1 MDKKN
6 GRELI
11 GVILSNSERSF
22 DKVIYF
28 LNNLP
33 SNEVE
38 IIEKKTIAD
47 DWSHLESEIDKGM
60 NSPMSSKT
68 HEEIFEELKRKYA

>member
-1 MDKKN
+1 MHTVKLNIQDN
-6 GRELI
+6 
-11 GVILSNSERSF
+11 VF

-38 IIEKKTIAD
+38 IVEEKTIAD

-60 NSPMSSKT
+60 SSPMSSKT
-68 HEEIFEELKRKYA
+68 HEEIFEALKRKYAS

>member
-1 MDKKN
+1 MHTVKLNIQDS
-6 GRELI
+6 I
-11 GVILSNSERSF
+11 F

-38 IIEKKTIAD
+38 IIEEKCIAD
-47 DWSHLESEIDKGM
+47 DWSHLEDEIDKGM
-60 NSPMSSKT
+60 NSPVSSKT
-68 HEEIFEELKRKYA
+68 HEEVFAELKRKYAS

>member
-1 MDKKN
+1 MHTIKLNIQDS
-6 GRELI
+6 
-11 GVILSNSERSF
+11 VF

-38 IIEKKTIAD
+38 IIEEKIIAD

-60 NSPMSSKT
+60 NSAMSSKT
-68 HEEIFEELKRKYA
+68 HEEVFAELKRK

>member
-1 MDKKN
+1 MHTIKLNIQDS
-6 GRELI
+6 
-11 GVILSNSERSF
+11 VF

-38 IIEKKTIAD
+38 IVEDTLID
-47 DWSHLESEIDKGM
+47 NLSHLEVEIDKGLT
-60 NSPMSSKT
+60 SGISEKS
-68 HEEIFEELKRKYA
+68 HEEIISDIKSKYV

>member
-1 MDKKN
+1 MHTVKLKIQD
-6 GRELI
+6 
-11 GVILSNSERSF
+11 SAF

-38 IIEKKTIAD
+38 IIEEKTIAD
-47 DWSHLESEIDKGM
+47 DWSHLESEIDL
-60 NSPMSSKT
+60 T
-68 HEEIFEELKRKYA
+68 L

>member
-1 MDKKN
+1 MHTIKLNIQDS
-6 GRELI
+6 
-11 GVILSNSERSF
+11 VF

-68 HEEIFEELKRKYA
+68 HEEIFEDLKRKYAS

>member
-1 MDKKN
+1 MHTVKLNIQDS
-6 GRELI
+6 
-11 GVILSNSERSF
+11 VF

-38 IIEKKTIAD
+38 IIEEKTIED

-60 NSPMSSKT
+60 NSSMSSKT
-68 HEEIFEELKRKYA
+68 HEEIFEALKRKYAS

>member
-1 MDKKN
+1 MHTIKLNIQDS
-6 GRELI
+6 
-11 GVILSNSERSF
+11 VF

-38 IIEKKTIAD
+38 IVEKETIAD
-47 DWSHLESEIDKGM
+47 DWSHLESEIERGM
-60 NSPMSSKT
+60 ISPMSSKT
-68 HEEIFEELKRKYA
+68 HEEIFEALKRKYAS

>member
-1 MDKKN
+1 MHTVKLNIQDS
-6 GRELI
+6 
-11 GVILSNSERSF
+11 VF

-38 IIEKKTIAD
+38 IVEDTLID
-47 DWSHLESEIDKGM
+47 NWDHLEVEINKGM

-68 HEEIFEELKRKYA
+68 HEEIFEELKRKYAS